1 MSLID
6 IVRANEV
13 IARRYKPRETIFE
26 QGTPSD
32 DGVCLVLQGNV
43 EAFHAGAGE
52 KSRPVATYQPG
63 AFFGLSSIL
72 GIPRF
77 ETARAGNA
85 ETAVL
90 TLTEADFLRHLR
102 EDNKFL
108 GQLFTLTLNRLRSV
122 PAHRI
127 KKPDATIN
135 LDEMFGPTASEKFIA
150 IRRQNLVTLEYLNKM
165 RNRYVSPGKTLFDN
179 EKDVDTDVY
188 LLVEGQIEQ
197 YWRDGSLVISL
208 EPGALF
214 GFLKT
219 SDNQGHVLTAKAGKT
234 TAKLIA
240 LDEDILTK
248 LSHLN
253 QHLAYSLFQNM
264 VLTIA
269 IVENQMIIDSEV

>member
-1 MSLID
+1 MSLAD

-13 IARRYKPRETIFE
+13 VARRYKPRETIFE
-26 QGTPSD
+26 HGAPSD
-32 DGVCLVLQGNV
+32 DGVCLVLKGNV

-63 AFFGLSSIL
+63 AFFGLSSII

-77 ETARAGNA
+77 EGARAGNS
-85 ETAVL
+85 ETAIL

-108 GQLFTLTLNRLRSV
+108 GRLFTLTLNRLRSV

-127 KKPDATIN
+127 KKPDSAID
-135 LDEMFGPTASEKFIA
+135 LDAMFGPSASEKFIS

-179 EKDVDTDVY
+179 EKDIDTDVY

-197 YWRDGSLVISL
+197 YWRDDSLVISL
-208 EPGALF
+208 EPGSLF
-214 GFLKT
+214 GFLKS
-219 SDNQGHVLTAKAGKT
+219 SDNQGHVLIAKAGKS
-234 TAKLIA
+234 TAKLVA

-248 LSHLN
+248 LSHLD

-269 IVENQMIIDSEV
+269 IVESHMIVDSEI